1 MNGEKKE
8 RGGGVVECVIDDNF
22 LLYLVNYDRNNFMYC
37 LIIILFENFVL
48 FCFGNL
54 SISFCIM
61 IFIFIYIICKFV

>member
-8 RGGGVVECVIDDNF
+8 GGGVVECVIDDNF

>member
-1 MNGEKKE
+1 MEKK
-8 RGGGVVECVIDDNF
+8 RRGGGGVVECVIDDNF

>member
-8 RGGGVVECVIDDNF
+8 GGVVKCVIDDNF

>member
-1 MNGEKKE
+1 MNGEKKG
-8 RGGGVVECVIDDNF
+8 GGGVVECVIDDNF